1 MFFSIFGFNS
11 NIEIVFLLRIVKMR
25 NLLKKMEVH
34 LHLEDFYGL
43 IILSFN
49 FLFLEG
55 CFNLMK
61 LLFVILYV
69 AHICA
74 CI

>member
-34 LHLEDFYGL
+34 LHLEDFYG
-43 IILSFN
+43 
-49 FLFLEG
+49 
-55 CFNLMK
+55 
-61 LLFVILYV
+61 
-69 AHICA
+69 
-74 CI
+74 